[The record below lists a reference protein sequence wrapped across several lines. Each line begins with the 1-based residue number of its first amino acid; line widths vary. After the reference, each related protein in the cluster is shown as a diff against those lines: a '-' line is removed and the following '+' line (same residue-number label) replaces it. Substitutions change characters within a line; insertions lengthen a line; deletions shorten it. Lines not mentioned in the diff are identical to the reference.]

1 VQRMTRVTVAAA
13 LVALAAAPVSPAA
26 AQAAAPATRT
36 APRAHPADVRF
47 MQGMIAHHAQA
58 ITMSALIP
66 ARSTRQAMRLMGE
79 RITVSQ
85 RDEIAAMS
93 EWLRAHGEA
102 VPDTSD
108 AAAHGGHGGH
118 AGHAMPGAAPGA
130 DSAAMPGMM
139 TPAEMAALAA
149 ARDVAFERLF
159 LQSMIRHHEGALV
172 MVKQLFASTG
182 AAQDGTVFRLASDV
196 DADQRA
202 EIARMRALIAA
213 LPAR

>member
-1 VQRMTRVTVAAA
+1 MQRMTRVTAAAA

-26 AQAAAPATRT
+26 AQAKPPAAAP

-66 ARSTRQAMRLMGE
+66 ARSAARAMRLMGE

-108 AAAHGGHGGH
+108 AAAHAGHGAH
-118 AGHAMPGAAPGA
+118 AGHATAGASA
-130 DSAAMPGMM
+130 DAAAMPGMM
-139 TPAEMAALAA
+139 TPAELAALAA

-159 LQSMIRHHEGALV
+159 LTSMIRHHEGALV
-172 MVKQLFASTG
+172 MVKQLFASAG

-202 EIARMRALIAA
+202 EIVRMRALLAA

>member
-1 VQRMTRVTVAAA
+1 MSRVTVVAA
-13 LVALAAAPVSPAA
+13 LVALAAAPLPAA
-26 AQAAAPATRT
+26 AQAAPAQART
-36 APRAHPADVRF
+36 AARAHPADVRF

-108 AAAHGGHGGH
+108 AAAHAGHGGH
-118 AGHAMPGAAPGA
+118 AGHAMPGAMPGATPGAAPGA
-130 DSAAMPGMM
+130 TPDAAPDSAAMPGMM
-139 TPAEMAALAA
+139 TAAEMAALAA

-202 EIARMRALIAA
+202 EIAR
-213 LPAR
+213 

>member
-1 VQRMTRVTVAAA
+1 MQRMTRVTAAAA

-26 AQAAAPATRT
+26 AQAKPPAAAP

-66 ARSTRQAMRLMGE
+66 ARSAARAMRLMGE

-108 AAAHGGHGGH
+108 AAAHAGHGAH
-118 AGHAMPGAAPGA
+118 AGHATAGASA
-130 DSAAMPGMM
+130 DAAAMPGMM
-139 TPAEMAALAA
+139 TPAELAALAA

-159 LQSMIRHHEGALV
+159 LTSMIRHHEGALV

-202 EIARMRALIAA
+202 EIVRMRALLAA